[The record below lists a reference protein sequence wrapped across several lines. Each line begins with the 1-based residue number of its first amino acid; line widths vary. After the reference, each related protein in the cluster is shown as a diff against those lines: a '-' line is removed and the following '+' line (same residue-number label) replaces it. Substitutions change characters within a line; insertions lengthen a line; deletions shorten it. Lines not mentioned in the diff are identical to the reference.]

1 MANDVIQ
8 VDVRYSQSIPLKKLH
23 KIIVIPTA
31 DLIEDNG
38 LTFVPEGPFCLV
50 PYATLQGS
58 NSSYLSD
65 SYRIFVLS
73 SLTTLQL
80 IHDCPLSHED

>member
-8 VDVRYSQSIPLKKLH
+8 VDVRFSQSIPLKKLH
-23 KIIVIPTA
+23 EISVIPTA

-50 PYATLQGS
+50 PYATL
-58 NSSYLSD
+58 
-65 SYRIFVLS
+65 
-73 SLTTLQL
+73 
-80 IHDCPLSHED
+80 

>member
-23 KIIVIPTA
+23 EIIVIPTA

-50 PYATLQGS
+50 PYATL
-58 NSSYLSD
+58 
-65 SYRIFVLS
+65 
-73 SLTTLQL
+73 
-80 IHDCPLSHED
+80 